1 MKYFVYLNNKD
12 NASIDKQSFLM
23 SKNLHS
29 MNNCG
34 YYSNFINMFEQYNLT
49 SLDTE
54 SLDNDKIRRYTTEM
68 RVMREKYLYTDE
80 AKSVRNPVRSANW
93 STE

>member
-1 MKYFVYLNNKD
+1 
-12 NASIDKQSFLM
+12 
-23 SKNLHS
+23 
-29 MNNCG
+29 
-34 YYSNFINMFEQYNLT
+34 MFEQYNLT

-54 SLDNDKIRRYTTEM
+54 SLDNDKIRRYITEM